1 MQVLVTGGAGFIG
14 SNLVRSLVAS
24 GDRVRVLDDLS
35 TGSEENLRD
44 CNGLVD
50 LVVGDVRKPDV
61 VTRVVDGADVVYHL
75 AALPSVSRSVARPLD
90 VNRVNVEG
98 TLNVLIAA
106 RDAGVRRVVYASSS
120 SVYGDTPTLPKHEDM
135 PVMPLSPYASS
146 KLAGESY
153 CRSFSSVY
161 GMETV
166 SLRFFNVF
174 GPWQDPDSEY
184 AAVIPRFVTRM
195 IAGHSPE
202 VFGDGLQSRDF
213 TFVSNAIQACVLAAE
228 AGPEA
233 VGETMNVACGD
244 RITLLQ
250 LVDAIN
256 EALGTSIAPT
266 HGVPRPGDVRH
277 SLASIGRAERL
288 IGYRPLLT
296 VREGLLQTVRWFV
309 ERIPQ
314 AQVARTV
321 GG

>member
-1 MQVLVTGGAGFIG
+1 MQALVTGGAGFIG

-24 GDRVRVLDDLS
+24 GDRVKVLDDLS

-44 CNGLVD
+44 CDGLVD
-50 LVVGDVRKPDV
+50 LVVGDVRDPEV
-61 VTRVVDGADVVYHL
+61 LSRVIKGAEVVYQL
-75 AALPSVSRSVARPLD
+75 AALPSVSRSVARPRD

-135 PVMPLSPYASS
+135 AVMPLSPYAAS
-146 KLAGESY
+146 KLAGEAY

-161 GMETV
+161 RLETV

-174 GPWQDPDSEY
+174 GPWQDPESEY

-195 IAGHSPE
+195 LKGQCPK
-202 VFGDGLQSRDF
+202 VFGDGRQSRDF
-213 TFVSNAIQACVLAAE
+213 TFVANAIQACVLAAA

-233 VGETMNVACGD
+233 VGEAMNVACGD
-244 RITLLQ
+244 RITVIQ

-256 EALGTSIAPT
+256 DALGTSLPPT
-266 HGVPRPGDVRH
+266 LGPPRPGDVRH
-277 SLASIGRAERL
+277 SLASITRAERL
-288 IGYRPLLT
+288 IGYRPLVT
-296 VREGLLQTVRWFV
+296 VRDGLAQTVSWFG
-309 ERIPQ
+309 ERIPR
-314 AQVARTV
+314 APVAGPV
-321 GG
+321 GK